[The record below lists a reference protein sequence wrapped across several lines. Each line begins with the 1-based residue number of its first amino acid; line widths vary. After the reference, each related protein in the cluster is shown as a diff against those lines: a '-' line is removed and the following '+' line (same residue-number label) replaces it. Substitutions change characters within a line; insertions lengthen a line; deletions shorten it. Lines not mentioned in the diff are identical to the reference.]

1 MKRRASSLEL
11 LHGGDVGGL
20 DKVLEVVGDLVLEVL
35 ERDLGVLDDEVDLE
49 HLDAVADGDELGGTP
64 QEAVHLNGTDTV
76 LELLH
81 VGLVVPRLNLEG
93 DDRLGD
99 LEGLAGGK
107 LLLLLGLLD
116 LVVLGDTL
124 GLDTLGLLVNL
135 VVRAEEV
142 NVLVVL
148 LLGGG
153 GGTSGG
159 LDAGEG
165 DLARSKRRGLAG
177 VRSDVLVP
185 AGGVGLLDVACGLAV
200 AMRTSVGEWRGQGMA
215 EGVDGARQDRRHA
228 GPSHSSPADSTASPC
243 HSTLATRRARLT
255 ELEGLEDGNVSR
267 RGGVARLSAPFLAN
281 GSNGKFGKRKNQIV
295 WKGLCLQRSGEGS

>member
-1 MKRRASSLEL
+1 MSANSSTQ
-11 LHGGDVGGL
+11 
-20 DKVLEVVGDLVLEVL
+20 KPTLEVVGDLVLEVL

-49 HLDAVADGDELGGTP
+49 HLDAVADWDELGGTP
-64 QEAVHLNGTDTV
+64 QKAVDLNGTDTV

-124 GLDTLGLLVNL
+124 GLDTLGLLVDL

-165 DLARSKRRGLAG
+165 DLARSKRRGLTG

-185 AGGVGLLDVACGLAV
+185 AGGVGLLDVA
-200 AMRTSVGEWRGQGMA
+200 
-215 EGVDGARQDRRHA
+215 
-228 GPSHSSPADSTASPC
+228 
-243 HSTLATRRARLT
+243 
-255 ELEGLEDGNVSR
+255 
-267 RGGVARLSAPFLAN
+267 
-281 GSNGKFGKRKNQIV
+281 
-295 WKGLCLQRSGEGS
+295 